1 MTAPGSAG
9 QQSGS
14 FPRWIATRIAR
25 PAGDLARS
33 THFYRD
39 LLGLTVLGG
48 FAAHDG
54 YDGVFFAL
62 PGGGELE
69 LTAGPAA
76 PAPSTDEDLLV
87 LYVPTADEVAASGR
101 CLTSAGVRQISSANP
116 YWNRCGR
123 TFLDPDG
130 YRLVIATTEQD
141 L

>member
-1 MTAPGSAG
+1 MTCVARLMTAPGSAG

-33 THFYRD
+33 
-39 LLGLTVLGG
+39 
-48 FAAHDG
+48 
-54 YDGVFFAL
+54 
-62 PGGGELE
+62 
-69 LTAGPAA
+69 
-76 PAPSTDEDLLV
+76 
-87 LYVPTADEVAASGR
+87 
-101 CLTSAGVRQISSANP
+101 RQISSANP